1 MHGHWEIATRG
12 SNFAVSKCSGDNSG
26 SNPILTLYKLHL
38 FSIKCRINTKLPWR
52 VPLVAG
58 PGLPYLV
65 ERLLGGPTDSVR

>member
-1 MHGHWEIATRG
+1 MHGYWEIATRGG

-26 SNPILTLYKLHL
+26 SNPLSL

-58 PGLPYLV
+58 PSLPYPA
-65 ERLLGGPTDSVR
+65 ERLLGGPIDSVR